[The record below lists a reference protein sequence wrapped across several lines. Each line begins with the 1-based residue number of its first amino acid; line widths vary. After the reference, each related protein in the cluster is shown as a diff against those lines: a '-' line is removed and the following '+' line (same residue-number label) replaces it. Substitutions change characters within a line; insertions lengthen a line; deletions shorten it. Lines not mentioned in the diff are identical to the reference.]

1 MGLPWLKL
9 IGVGLAEWFVE
20 DVWSLVLFSPY
31 LECSCHESQGFL
43 WLIDPWVLFFM
54 TFDGFWMWKLDHLE
68 RTQRTSQWMAKTWG
82 TRVKGLKT
90 GHMAIVIDFLE
101 SCRLGADFNDGSV
114 KRCPTDPHRLRSS
127 CLLNPRMWSLCSPET
142 MEDLCVT
149 IIAAYFFVWWWWS
162 RIYQCDWRSDS

>member
-1 MGLPWLKL
+1 MVEADWGWISWVVCWRCL
-9 IGVGLAEWFVE
+9 IIGTFFPLILNVFVT
-20 DVWSLVLFSPY
+20 SHTAFF
-31 LECSCHESQGFL
+31 G
-43 WLIDPWVLFFM
+43 WLIR
-54 TFDGFWMWKLDHLE
+54 GFWFSWLLSGFWTWKLDHLE
-68 RTQRTSQWMAKTWG
+68 RTQRTSQWMAQTWG

-114 KRCPTDPHRLRSS
+114 TRCPTDSHRLWSS